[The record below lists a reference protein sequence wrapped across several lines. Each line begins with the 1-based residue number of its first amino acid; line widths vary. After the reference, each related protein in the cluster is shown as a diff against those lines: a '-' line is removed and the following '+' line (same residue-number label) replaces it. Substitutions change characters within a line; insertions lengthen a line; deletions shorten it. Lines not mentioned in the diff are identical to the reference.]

1 VWEKCYIASAWAID
15 FDAIG
20 GVFMTLKEVYG
31 LSEGRRYQEYE
42 RKITVERL
50 SLEERRTVLR
60 NIDLHDAATEND
72 REQAVDMILA
82 EVWQIYVNPREV
94 EHQGSSYEGI
104 PVDEWLDKY
113 FYLRQEITNWYEEK
127 QGLWDVDE
135 DEGEGDRKV
144 YEE

>member
-1 VWEKCYIASAWAID
+1 
-15 FDAIG
+15 
-20 GVFMTLKEVYG
+20 MTLKEVYS

-42 RKITVERL
+42 KKITIERL
-50 SLEERRTVLR
+50 SIEERRTVLR
-60 NIDLHDAATEND
+60 NLDRRDAATEND
-72 REQAVDMILA
+72 REQAVNMILA
-82 EVWQIYVNPREV
+82 EVWQIYVHPQEV
-94 EHQGSSYEGI
+94 EQGPSYEGI

-127 QGLWDVDE
+127 QGLWDADE